1 MATYRILSFDGGG
14 LRGVVTA
21 VLLQRLQ
28 AVRPG
33 LLADVALMAGTSTGA
48 LIALGLRHGL
58 TPTAL
63 RELYVQR
70 GAEIFS
76 AGPWRRL
83 RSLGTLAGAR
93 YPAAPRE
100 RVLRELLGA
109 DTRLDQLSG
118 AALIAAFDLDP
129 ETSGLDPARRNW
141 KPKIFH
147 NLPGDDSDG
156 AELVWRVAMATSA
169 APTYFPS
176 YDGYVDGGVYA
187 NNPALC
193 ALAQTQDPR
202 SGGPVPWADIRLLS
216 LGTGTARTVISGAEV
231 DWGYLQWA
239 PKLVDLML
247 DGVSGIADYQCRM
260 LLGADQYLR
269 YAPYFPP
276 EHNVAMDDVAALPW
290 LLQWAESLPL
300 APLLEWLDAAWG

>member
-28 AVRPG
+28 AARPA
-33 LLADVALMAGTSTGA
+33 LLADVALMAGTSTGG
-48 LIALGLRHGL
+48 LIALGLRRGL
-58 TPTAL
+58 TPGAL
-63 RELYVQR
+63 RAMYLQR
-70 GAEIFS
+70 GAEIF
-76 AGPWRRL
+76 AADLWQRV
-83 RSLGTLAGAR
+83 RSVGTMAGAR

-109 DTRLDQLSG
+109 DTRLDQLGG
-118 AALIAAFDLDP
+118 AVLIAAFDLDP
-129 ETSGLDPARRNW
+129 EASDPARRDW
-141 KPKIFH
+141 KPKLFH
-147 NLPGDDSDG
+147 NLPGSDSDG

-176 YDGYVDGGVYA
+176 FDGYVDGGVYA
-187 NNPALC
+187 NNPAMC
-193 ALAQTQDPR
+193 ALAQSQDPR
-202 SGGPVPWADIRLLS
+202 TGGPVPWADIRLLS
-216 LGTGTARTVISGAEV
+216 LGTGAVRTVIAGSEV
-231 DWGYLQWA
+231 NWGYLRWA

-260 LLGADQYLR
+260 LLGSDQYFR
-269 YAPYFPP
+269 YAPFFPP

-290 LLQWAESLPL
+290 LLQWAETLPL
-300 APLLEWLDAAWG
+300 EPLQAWLDAAWF

>member
-1 MATYRILSFDGGG
+1 MAAYRILSFDGGG

-28 AVRPG
+28 VARPT
-33 LLADVALMAGTSTGA
+33 LLADVALMAGTSTGG

-58 TPTAL
+58 TPGHL
-63 RELYVQR
+63 LDLYVRR

-76 AGPWRRL
+76 ASPWRRL

-109 DTRLDQLSG
+109 DTRLDQLGG
-118 AALIAAFDLDP
+118 AVLIAAFDLDP
-129 ETSGLDPARRNW
+129 ETSDPARRDW
-141 KPKIFH
+141 KPKLFH
-147 NLPGDDSDG
+147 NLPGSDSDG
-156 AELVWRVAMATSA
+156 ARMAWQVGMATSA

-176 YDGYVDGGVYA
+176 FDGYIDGGVYA
-187 NNPALC
+187 NNPSLC
-193 ALAQTQDPR
+193 ALAQCQDPR

-216 LGTGTARTVISGAEV
+216 LGTGTARTVITGSEV
-231 DWGYLQWA
+231 NGGYLQWA

-260 LLGADQYLR
+260 LLGGAQYFR
-269 YAPYFPP
+269 YAPFFPP
-276 EHNVAMDDVAALPW
+276 EHNVAMDDVSALPW
-290 LLQWAESLPL
+290 LQQWAEALPIE
-300 APLLEWLDAAWG
+300 PLLQWLDAAWK